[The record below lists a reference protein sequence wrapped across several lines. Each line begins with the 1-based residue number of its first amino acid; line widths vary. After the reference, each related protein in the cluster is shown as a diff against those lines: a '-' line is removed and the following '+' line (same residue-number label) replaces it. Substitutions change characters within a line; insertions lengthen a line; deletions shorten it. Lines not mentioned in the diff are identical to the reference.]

1 MPAKK
6 KKTSKIVIPET
17 FREFYDAYF
26 LLPRE
31 DKKRLMEFS
40 AKLDELL
47 WEYHLD
53 KKYPERV
60 AQREKENWDKLL
72 SNFAKNM
79 KKKEETANESI

>member
-26 LLPRE
+26 RLPRE

-40 AKLDELL
+40 AKLDKLL

-53 KKYPERV
+53 EKYPERV
-60 AQREKENWDKLL
+60 AQRTREYWVNHFSTAIKDI
-72 SNFAKNM
+72 
-79 KKKEETANESI
+79 KKG

>member
-1 MPAKK
+1 
-6 KKTSKIVIPET
+6 
-17 FREFYDAYF
+17 
-26 LLPRE
+26 
-31 DKKRLMEFS
+31 MEFS